1 MFIRRLPQIVS
12 FFKGVFYNMA
22 TSSIGFLTSPSVSI
36 DTGTKTIIVTGDV
49 DCSFISSG
57 TAVFLNGSQYMVEG
71 ISGTAPDS
79 GGISSITLRE
89 TFTSPTLSNVPLTA
103 FNTIEGLRDAI
114 QRAREL
120 ADANNIS
127 DQFITFLTDA
137 SNSITININGT
148 NVTTTPYSA
157 LLQRVTDLEA
167 TTFDGGIY

>member
-1 MFIRRLPQIVS
+1 
-12 FFKGVFYNMA
+12 MA

-120 ADANNIS
+120 ADGFSNQQLVDFLS
-127 DQFITFLTDA
+127 TLDPTITLDF
-137 SNSITININGT
+137 NGT
-148 NVTTTPYSA
+148 QLTVVSY
-157 LLQRVTDLEA
+157 LEA
-167 TTFDGGIY
+167 ISRIEALENTTLDGGTY